1 MWVTRK
7 LGGGKLSV
15 KFRRMLKIFQNTYAN
30 VGIKSITKQKVKMHL
45 KFSSKNKSS
54 EMCMYPKQNWFSALS
69 FFFLYKELQFE
80 FQTGLKDKMI
90 STCWIPEE
98 LFLYAFNWHC
108 ILLSSL
114 PYLRPPDSQGIYV
127 VHEVSFCSLCSIFPW
142 LPLLKYSIWYV

>member
-54 EMCMYPKQNWFSALS
+54 EMCMYPKQNQFSALS
-69 FFFLYKELQFE
+69 CFLYKELQFE
-80 FQTGLKDKMI
+80 IQTGLKDIMI
-90 STCWIPEE
+90 STC
-98 LFLYAFNWHC
+98 
-108 ILLSSL
+108 
-114 PYLRPPDSQGIYV
+114 
-127 VHEVSFCSLCSIFPW
+127 
-142 LPLLKYSIWYV
+142 